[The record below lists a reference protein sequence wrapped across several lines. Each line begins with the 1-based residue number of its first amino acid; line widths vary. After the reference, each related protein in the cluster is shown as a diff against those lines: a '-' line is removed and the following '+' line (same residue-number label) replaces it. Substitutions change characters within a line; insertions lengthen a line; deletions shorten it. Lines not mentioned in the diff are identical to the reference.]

1 MLSFQNIEFLFGLLV
16 LIPLV
21 ILFILVIK
29 WKKKVKKQ
37 IGDEDLVNALTSDYS
52 SKYFNYKFIF
62 IALSLALCI
71 IGAANIRKPKA
82 GNTGARSGVDV
93 MIAIDV
99 SNSML
104 AQDIKPNRLERAKQ
118 VLSKIIDKM
127 GNNRIGLV
135 VFAGKAFGCC

>member
-52 SKYFNYKFIF
+52 SKYFNYKFIL

-135 VFAGKAFGCC
+135 VFAGKAF